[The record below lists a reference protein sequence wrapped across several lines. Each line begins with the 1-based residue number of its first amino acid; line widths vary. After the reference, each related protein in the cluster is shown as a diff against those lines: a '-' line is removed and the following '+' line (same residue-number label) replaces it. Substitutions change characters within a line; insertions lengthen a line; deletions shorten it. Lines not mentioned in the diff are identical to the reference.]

1 MVDSN
6 PSSFEPYPGLRNPH
20 AQTLAAR
27 SLRATLRRSY
37 SRIRLATGDEDFID
51 VDMDDVIESPRAV
64 CLILHGLEGCSRSG
78 YVVSACRALAQHG
91 ILGVAMNFRSCSG
104 EPNRTLGSYHAGRTD
119 DIGLVLDWLVTRFPN
134 SRRAVLGFSL
144 GGNALLKYLGETG
157 ETASRQVAVATAIS
171 VSFDLDASADT
182 MERGMGRAYARHFL
196 RSLRKKAR
204 EKAARFPGAFDVGAV
219 DRARTV
225 RAFDEAVTAP
235 IHGFCDADDYYG
247 SCSSGQFLDRIRVPT
262 VVIQSRDDPLVP
274 GHTIPKILERDG
286 VVRGVITEYGGHV
299 GFLARGGR
307 LGPHLWAEAHAAR
320 VIRDG
325 LAQHGT

>member
-6 PSSFEPYPGLRNPH
+6 SSVFEPYPGLRSPH

-27 SLRATLRRSY
+27 ALRATLRSSY
-37 SRIRLATGDEDFID
+37 SRIRLFTIDEDFID
-51 VDMDDVIESPRAV
+51 LDMDDVIEAPRAV
-64 CLILHGLEGCSRSG
+64 CLILHGLEGSSSSG
-78 YVVSACRALAQHG
+78 YVLSACRSLARHG

-119 DIGLVLDWLVTRFPN
+119 DIRLVLDWLVTRFPD

-144 GGNALLKYLGETG
+144 GGNALLKYLGEAG
-157 ETASRQVAVATAIS
+157 ETAKRQVAVATAIS
-171 VSFDLDASADT
+171 VSFDLDSSADA
-182 MERGMGRAYARHFL
+182 MERGMGRIYARHFL
-196 RSLRKKAR
+196 RSLRRKAR
-204 EKAARFPGAFDVGAV
+204 EKAGRFPGAFDVGAL

-235 IHGFCDADDYYG
+235 IHGFRDVDDYYG

-274 GHTIPKILERDG
+274 GHTIPKIIERNG
-286 VVRGVITEYGGHV
+286 VVRGVITDDGGHV
-299 GFLARGGR
+299 GFLARGRR
-307 LGPHLWAEAHAAR
+307 LEPDLWAEAHAAR
-320 VIRDG
+320 VIRDR